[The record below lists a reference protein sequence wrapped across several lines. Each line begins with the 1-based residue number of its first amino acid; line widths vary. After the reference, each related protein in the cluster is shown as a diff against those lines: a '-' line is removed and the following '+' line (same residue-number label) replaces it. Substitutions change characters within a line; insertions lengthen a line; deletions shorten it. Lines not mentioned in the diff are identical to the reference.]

1 MLITF
6 SELWIT
12 PLFCRKLSTFIH
24 KNICL
29 CGLLVYPKTAI
40 IYRDRQNAERIFSR
54 QAFMTCFGKIFYLY
68 FHSHFIKTISIK
80 NRQQK
85 NDCSDE
91 FRKQKKTT
99 KVNSTKS
106 VFYLILPLPSYTNL
120 LNYYKRFYYIRFSP
134 I

>member
-24 KNICL
+24 RNVCL
-29 CGLLVYPKTAI
+29 CGLFVYQKNSI

-68 FHSHFIKTISIK
+68 FHSHFIKTKSFK
-80 NRQQK
+80 NRQK
-85 NDCSDE
+85 NTIVQTD
-91 FRKQKKTT
+91 FANKKITD
-99 KVNSTKS
+99 KGKFNGS
-106 VFYLILPLPSYTNL
+106 YLLFDFTFAELYKFIKL
-120 LNYYKRFYYIRFSP
+120 LNYYIRFSP